1 MVTRSRWASDR
12 RGEVRQGDL
21 SVGGMEFD
29 RQPES
34 VVQFLGSH
42 PRTALNIQARSSSR
56 ATAGAYGTRNDAWGG
71 RQTTVQL

>member
-1 MVTRSRWASDR
+1 
-12 RGEVRQGDL
+12 
-21 SVGGMEFD
+21 MEFD